1 MNKRVMYVSAIVL
14 PLVLL
19 YYFCLPSVLF
29 TSPYSKVLQANKGE
43 LLTATIAADGQWRFP
58 QSDTIPDKFVK
69 ALVAYEDKR
78 FFSHPGLDVLAVAR
92 ALQQNTR
99 ARKTVSGGSTIT
111 MQVIRLSRKNK
122 GRTLF
127 EKFVEVILATRLELR
142 HSKSEIIN
150 LYAAHAPFGGNVVGL
165 DAACW
170 RYFGRSMHAL
180 SWSEAAL
187 LAVLPNAPSLL
198 HPGKNRIALQKK
210 RDALLDRLH
219 ANGTI
224 DAFTCS
230 LAKEESIPEK
240 PLALPRYARHLLMR
254 EKNTLPSKSIVHATI
269 DYKLQVQIEQL
280 VEDHH
285 KQLTGN
291 EIHNAAALVLDVKTG
306 NVLAYVGNVAHTQ
319 NNNYNNEVD
328 IISAP
333 RSTGSILKPFL
344 FAAMLDEGKILPQTL
359 LPDVPTY
366 INGFSP
372 KNFSKEYDGAVP
384 ADKALIRSLNVPAV
398 YLLKEYR
405 YEKFHTLLQNLGM
418 TTLNNPADHYGLSL
432 ILGGA
437 EGSLWDVTGMY
448 ASMARTLN
456 NLFQHPGSKKYDA
469 NDWHEPIFV
478 QSPTSN
484 FQPLTSNLQTSSHL
498 SASSI
503 YQTFNILTEV
513 YRPGEETGWRYFNSS
528 KKIAWKTGTSYGF
541 RDGWAVGVTPEYAVG
556 VWVGNADGEGRPG
569 LTGTDAA
576 APLLFSI
583 FSALPHTTWFKQPT
597 IEMQQTLLCEQSG
610 YKAGAY
616 CMKKDTV
623 FVVKAGINSALC
635 EHHQLVHL
643 SHDLKFRVNTQCAAI
658 SQMKEATWF
667 VLPPVQ
673 AYYYRTKNLHYKPLP
688 PIKSGCNEAIASMDM
703 IYPKH
708 NARIFIPR
716 TLTGTTGSIVFEL
729 AHSQPSAIVH
739 WHLDETYIG
748 TTKGIH
754 QLAAKPAKGQHIL
767 TLVDATGQSFVRTFE
782 VISGM

>member
-1 MNKRVMYVSAIVL
+1 
-14 PLVLL
+14 
-19 YYFCLPSVLF
+19 
-29 TSPYSKVLQANKGE
+29 
-43 LLTATIAADGQWRFP
+43 
-58 QSDTIPDKFVK
+58 
-69 ALVAYEDKR
+69 
-78 FFSHPGLDVLAVAR
+78 
-92 ALQQNTR
+92 
-99 ARKTVSGGSTIT
+99 
-111 MQVIRLSRKNK
+111 
-122 GRTLF
+122 
-127 EKFVEVILATRLELR
+127 
-142 HSKSEIIN
+142 
-150 LYAAHAPFGGNVVGL
+150 
-165 DAACW
+165 
-170 RYFGRSMHAL
+170 
-180 SWSEAAL
+180 
-187 LAVLPNAPSLL
+187 
-198 HPGKNRIALQKK
+198 
-210 RDALLDRLH
+210 
-219 ANGTI
+219 
-224 DAFTCS
+224 
-230 LAKEESIPEK
+230 
-240 PLALPRYARHLLMR
+240 
-254 EKNTLPSKSIVHATI
+254 
-269 DYKLQVQIEQL
+269 
-280 VEDHH
+280 
-285 KQLTGN
+285 
-291 EIHNAAALVLDVKTG
+291 
-306 NVLAYVGNVAHTQ
+306 
-319 NNNYNNEVD
+319 
-328 IISAP
+328 
-333 RSTGSILKPFL
+333 
-344 FAAMLDEGKILPQTL
+344 
-359 LPDVPTY
+359 
-366 INGFSP
+366 
-372 KNFSKEYDGAVP
+372 
-384 ADKALIRSLNVPAV
+384 
-398 YLLKEYR
+398 
-405 YEKFHTLLQNLGM
+405 
-418 TTLNNPADHYGLSL
+418 
-432 ILGGA
+432 
-437 EGSLWDVTGMY
+437 MY